1 MLLCEYTMFFLTKHL
16 FIRGFPIFTF
26 TKRLMMNIHIAK
38 SKLGIIS
45 YDELRERELLFQVYT
60 VEKTCDICSKIGF
73 RK

>member
-45 YDELRERELLFQVYT
+45 YDELRESCCFKYILLKKLVIYA
-60 VEKTCDICSKIGF
+60 VKLASEND
-73 RK
+73 